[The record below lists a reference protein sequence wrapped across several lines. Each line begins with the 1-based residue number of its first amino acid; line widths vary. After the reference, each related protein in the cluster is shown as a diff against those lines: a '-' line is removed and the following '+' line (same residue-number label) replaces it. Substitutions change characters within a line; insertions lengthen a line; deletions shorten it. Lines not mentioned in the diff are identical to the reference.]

1 VYEER
6 QVNMKKNVGDL
17 VKVVSP
23 QTTGYIEG
31 EIGIVTRIERV
42 NVKYYIYWVLFGK
55 ETDEVPMWDIEI
67 QKIA

>member
-1 VYEER
+1 MR
-6 QVNMKKNVGDL
+6 ASKFNIGDL
-17 VKVVSP
+17 VVVINA

-31 EIGIVTRIERV
+31 EVGIITRVERV

-55 ETDEVPMWDIEI
+55 EFDETPMWGIEI

>member
-1 VYEER
+1 M
-6 QVNMKKNVGDL
+6 VNLSTGDL

-23 QTTGYIEG
+23 QTTGYVEG
-31 EIGIVTRIERV
+31 EIGIITRVERV

-55 ETDEVPMWDIEI
+55 ESGEVPMWGIEI